1 MSDPG
6 ATPTPAPAPTPSPAP
21 SPAAPAAFDW
31 SQHGLDADT
40 TSYVS
45 GKGWKSPADVVA
57 SYRGAEKLLGV
68 PAEQVIKLPQ
78 GEMTQEQFTQIADRL
93 GRPKE
98 AAGYELGK
106 LVPTGGDTKFADAA
120 AAEFHKH
127 GLTAKQA
134 QELTKWWNGQAASV
148 TQAQKDATAQR
159 DSQQVSALKA
169 EWGADFEAKA
179 ALVDKA
185 AEAFGMKADDINAL
199 KAAMGPKGAMT
210 FLHNI
215 GTKLGVSDTFVD
227 GEGHNPSFG
236 GTPDQAKNE
245 INALK
250 QDKAFMEKYFKGDMA
265 SKQRMQALMARA
277 YPGTI
282 SV

>member
-6 ATPTPAPAPTPSPAP
+6 ATTTTTTPAAPT
-21 SPAAPAAFDW
+21 PAAPAAFDW
-31 SQHGLDADT
+31 GQHGLDAET
-40 TSYVS
+40 TTYV
-45 GKGWKSPADVVA
+45 GAKGWKSPADVVA

-78 GEMTQEQFTQIADRL
+78 GEISPEQFGQIADRL
-93 GRPKE
+93 GRPKD
-98 AAGYELGK
+98 AAGYELTK
-106 LVPTGGDTKFADAA
+106 LVPTGGDPKFADAA

-134 QELTKWWNGQAASV
+134 QELTKWWNGTAADMAK
-148 TQAQKDATAQR
+148 AQSEATAQR
-159 DSQQVSALKA
+159 DSQQVAALKA
-169 EWGADFEAKA
+169 EWGAEFDTRA

-185 AEAFGMKADDINAL
+185 AEAFGMKAEEVNAL
-199 KAAMGPKGAMT
+199 KSAMGPKGAMQ

-215 GTKLGVSDTFVD
+215 GAKLGVSDTFVN
-227 GEGHNPSFG
+227 GEGAVPSFG
-236 GTPDQAKNE
+236 GTPDQAKTE
-245 INALK
+245 IAALK
-250 QDKAFMEKYFKGDMA
+250 QDKVFMEKYFKGDVA
-265 SKQRMQALMARA
+265 SKQRMQALMMRA